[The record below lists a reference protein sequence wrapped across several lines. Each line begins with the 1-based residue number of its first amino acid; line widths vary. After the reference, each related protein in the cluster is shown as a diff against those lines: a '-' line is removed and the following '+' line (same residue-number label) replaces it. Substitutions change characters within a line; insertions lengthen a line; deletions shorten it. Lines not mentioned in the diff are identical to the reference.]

1 MARNSS
7 APPPAGPPAPDAPN
21 PGDPAG
27 EPVSSVAPDSET
39 PPRADNRFFA
49 WIRSLDLVRQP
60 GWIGGVCA
68 GIATRL
74 GIDPVIVRAVFVVVA
89 VLGGPAILLYAAA
102 WLLLPDT
109 TGKIHLEQVLRGR
122 FESPVAGIIALI
134 ALSML
139 PVSQGFWFAGSW
151 FWGETSPADS
161 IGRAFWVVVV
171 LGLLTWFIIWIARR
185 AAAAP
190 PVQAPS
196 DSTAPAPTSRPA
208 PMAAGAAGAAGAPA
222 ATTPAPVAP
231 QPGAPEEEFT
241 AWREQQQTWK
251 TEYDTFR
258 AQSTEASI
266 RAQEEHRQRRIAAAA
281 ASAERTRQWRAANPR
296 LRAAIVAMVLGAT
309 VIAGVVAAQFA
320 ESDSGITVGFGVAT
334 LVVGLAIITAGTFR
348 RRNGFLSLV
357 AGALIVVTVASA
369 FLPNSRQLIFSD
381 SYGLRSDASGSYAQL
396 VGNLSISP
404 FERDDE
410 ITSPRTIDI
419 WQGRGN
425 IWISVPEGT
434 TVRVVATI
442 RSGTMYHNT
451 THNRTLTPA
460 VKNDWN
466 EDGVANLD
474 DDMNGDGIITEQD
487 GFTQEYLT
495 EPVEPI
501 VSRDG
506 GEDSWDTTIGD
517 GATPSITVRI
527 WQGDGN
533 VQIDDGYPE
542 EN

>member
-60 GWIGGVCA
+60 GWIGGACA

-151 FWGETSPADS
+151 FWGETSPGDS
-161 IGRAFWVVVV
+161 IGRAFWAVVV

-190 PVQAPS
+190 PVQTPS

-208 PMAAGAAGAAGAPA
+208 PMAAGAAGAPA

-281 ASAERTRQWRAANPR
+281 ASAERMRQWRAANPR
-296 LRAAIVAMVLGAT
+296 LRAAIVAMVLGAA

-381 SYGLRSDASGSYAQL
+381 GYGLRTDASGSYAQL
-396 VGNLSISP
+396 VGNLSITP
-404 FERDDE
+404 FETDE
-410 ITSPRTIDI
+410 QIAIPRTIDI
-419 WQGRGN
+419 WQGRGT

-442 RSGTMYHNT
+442 RSGRMYLSNYRDSILH
-451 THNRTLTPA
+451 PA
-460 VKNDWN
+460 IKNDWN

-474 DDMNGDGIITEQD
+474 DDLNGDGVIDDQD
-487 GFTQEYLT
+487 GFIDRYLSDDEVT
-495 EPVEPI
+495 PI

-506 GEDSWDTTIGD
+506 GEDSWDTTAGD

-527 WQGDGN
+527 WQGEGD
-533 VQIDDGYPE
+533 VHIDYGYPGD
-542 EN
+542 N